1 MVQNPKYWKAKNG
14 TSKDSSKDSTGN
26 CKQKITF
33 FSSYLYFVLEFGTL
47 FCVPVWRILYHVT
60 FSCKGPIFIV
70 SKDFASV
77 WFRPFTY
84 WQVVVKVISGVSIN
98 LSHITANIT
107 AFVNS
112 GEPSRSNYNLK

>member
-1 MVQNPKYWKAKNG
+1 MGQVKTQVKTPW
-14 TSKDSSKDSTGN
+14 N
-26 CKQKITF
+26 CKQKNHF

-47 FCVPVWRILYHVT
+47 FCVLVWRILYHVT

-98 LSHITANIT
+98 LSHWSHLYYIVMVRFRQLLFQLRIK
-107 AFVNS
+107 
-112 GEPSRSNYNLK
+112 L